1 MDSLVPI
8 FSTPQSPPCVSP
20 PDLNPK
26 PTTNQAH
33 PSKPMTPQLTI
44 ISGRH
49 ALPTQTHADM
59 SLLINI
65 TTPIDASEAN
75 AAKQRPSGVNL
86 ALVLDRSSSMGGR
99 RMQQAKRAAHGL
111 IDHLGA
117 DDQISIVTFAS
128 EVEVLATALAGD
140 QKELLHDLVETVR
153 VRGQTDLQAGWLE
166 GAHKVAAH
174 FRQGY
179 INRVVLLSDGMA
191 NRGVTRSE
199 PIAAHVASLCRTG
212 VSTTTVGVGDDF
224 NENLLAAMAEAG
236 DGNYYFAPT
245 AEELPHLF
253 EAELTEQRLVV
264 GTRAVLKVLERAPGV
279 RIVQSNE
286 LPFEHHDATTLGN
299 LVAGKTIKVV
309 MDAVVMSD
317 ADAQQPLLTLELEWR
332 DASGEVH
339 AVTAD
344 WRLPRVADQAYAELP
359 VHPVLLLEKALAS
372 ASKLKHSAAMML
384 DRGDLSFGLFF
395 LEDALALLEPVL
407 MEPAAKKMRDSIV
420 ALRAQVQRGDSKRSS
435 KQAKFESLR
444 HRRKG
449 E

>member
-1 MDSLVPI
+1 
-8 FSTPQSPPCVSP
+8 
-20 PDLNPK
+20 
-26 PTTNQAH
+26 
-33 PSKPMTPQLTI
+33 MTPQLTI
-44 ISGRH
+44 ISERN

-59 SLLINI
+59 SLLINV
-65 TTPIDASEAN
+65 TTPHEASEAN
-75 AAKQRPSGVNL
+75 AARQRPSGVNL
-86 ALVLDRSSSMGGR
+86 ALVLDRSGSMGGR
-99 RMQQAKRAAHGL
+99 RMRQAKLAAHGL
-111 IDHLGA
+111 IDHLSA

-140 QKELLHDLVETVR
+140 QKELLHDLIETVR
-153 VRGQTDLQAGWLE
+153 VGGQTDLQAGWLE
-166 GAHKVAAH
+166 GAHRVAAH

-245 AEELPHLF
+245 AEELPTLF
-253 EAELTEQRLVV
+253 NAELTEQRLVI

-286 LPFEHHDATTLGN
+286 LPFGHHAATTLGN

-317 ADAQQPLLTLELEWR
+317 ADEQRPLLTLELEWR
-332 DASGEVH
+332 DAAGAAHS
-339 AVTAD
+339 VTEE
-344 WRLPRVADQAYAELP
+344 WRLPRVVDKAYAELP
-359 VHPVLLLEKALAS
+359 IDPVLRLEKALAG
-372 ASKLKHSAAMML
+372 ASKLKHSAALAL
-384 DRGDLSFGLFF
+384 DQGNLVSATFL
-395 LEDALALLEPVL
+395 LEDALEVLQPVL
-407 MEPAAKKMRDSIV
+407 MDPAAKKMRESLL
-420 ALRAQVQRGDSKRSS
+420 ALRAQVERGESKRSS